1 MQVPKL
7 PLRYPRT
14 DAELR
19 VWCADA
25 TSDINGVD
33 LEAAK
38 ELYAFVSAR
47 PQAKR
52 NTPLVRIVRA
62 LLRLTRR

>member
-1 MQVPKL
+1 MQVPNL
-7 PLRYPRT
+7 PSSYPRT

-33 LEAAK
+33 LDPP
-38 ELYAFVSAR
+38 YCF
-47 PQAKR
+47 PQK
-52 NTPLVRIVRA
+52 
-62 LLRLTRR
+62 